1 MRTRSLLA
9 FAVLAAVALTVAG
22 AAFSRTDSTPTLKGV
37 VGPGYSI
44 KLTKGGKKF
53 ESLKAGTYK
62 FVISDRSN
70 FHNFTVEREKP
81 SKPKLEH
88 HLTGTG
94 FTGTKTVMYAQA
106 RQLELLLLQP
116 RSADARR
123 LQGHEVGTTARG
135 RQQAAASATSGR
147 CT

>member
-9 FAVLAAVALTVAG
+9 LGVLAAVALTVAG
-22 AAFSRTDSTPTLKGV
+22 AAFSRTTSTPTLKGV

-70 FHNFTVEREKP
+70 YHNFTVEREKP
-81 SKPKLEH
+81 SKPKIEMH
-88 HLTGTG
+88 ITGTG
-94 FTGTKTVMYAQA
+94 FMGTKTVKMTLKPGSWSFYCSNHEAQMHG
-106 RQLELLLLQP
+106 
-116 RSADARR
+116 DFK
-123 LQGHEVGTTARG
+123 VTK
-135 RQQAAASATSGR
+135 
-147 CT
+147 

>member
-22 AAFSRTDSTPTLKGV
+22 AAFSRTDTTPTLKGV

-62 FVISDRSN
+62 FVINDKASIHSFSMDGPN
-70 FHNFTVEREKP
+70 GFDKTFTQVP
-81 SKPKLEH
+81 
-88 HLTGTG
+88 
-94 FTGTKTVMYAQA
+94 FVGTKTMTVKLKAGKYKYYC
-106 RQLELLLLQP
+106 
-116 RSADARR
+116 SA
-123 LQGHEVGTTARG
+123 HESSMFGFFTVT
-135 RQQAAASATSGR
+135 
-147 CT
+147 